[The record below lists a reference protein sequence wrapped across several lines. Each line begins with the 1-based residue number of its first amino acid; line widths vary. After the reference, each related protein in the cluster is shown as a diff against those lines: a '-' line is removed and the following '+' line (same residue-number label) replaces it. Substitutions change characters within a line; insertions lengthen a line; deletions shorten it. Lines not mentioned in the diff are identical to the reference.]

1 MDEGEVLALLQR
13 VPSLRIFGF
22 RETFQKPVRQSG
34 TLPNREFQRFGFK
47 LFRGRAHGYRSS
59 WSIE

>member
-1 MDEGEVLALLQR
+1 MKE
-13 VPSLRIFGF
+13 SF

-47 LFRGRAHGYRSS
+47 LFRGHAHGYRSS